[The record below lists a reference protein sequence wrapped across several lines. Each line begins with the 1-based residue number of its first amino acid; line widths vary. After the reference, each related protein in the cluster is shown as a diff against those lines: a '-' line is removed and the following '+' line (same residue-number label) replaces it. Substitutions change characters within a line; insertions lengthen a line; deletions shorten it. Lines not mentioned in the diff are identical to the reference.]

1 MMLARILLILAAVLL
16 LAAAGLHLSSGEA
29 VAGWMS
35 GERGAVVQILW
46 HLPGL
51 DWIVVALTWLFVAW
65 RGTRRF
71 TPVLWLTAVVPAS
84 AAVAI
89 AAVLGA
95 TFIGAWLLAGAA
107 LLAVLGSIA
116 LPKDISTRQ

>member
-1 MMLARILLILAAVLL
+1 MMLARILLIPAALL
-16 LAAAGLHLSSGEA
+16 LLGAAGLHLSSGGA

-51 DWIVVALTWLFVAW
+51 DWIAVALTWLFAAW
-65 RGTRRF
+65 RGTKRF
-71 TPVLWLTAVVPAS
+71 APVLWLTAVIPSV

-116 LPKDISTRQ
+116 LPKDLSTRR

>member
-1 MMLARILLILAAVLL
+1 MMLARILLILAALLL
-16 LAAAGLHLSSGEA
+16 LAAAGLHLTSSGA

-51 DWIVVALTWLFVAW
+51 DWIAVALTWYFVAW
-65 RGTRRF
+65 RGTRRLA
-71 TPVLWLTAVVPAS
+71 PVLWVTAGVPGV

-95 TFIGAWLLAGAA
+95 SFIGAWLLAGAA
-107 LLAVLGSIA
+107 LLAVLASIA
-116 LPKDISTRQ
+116 LPKDLSTGR

>member
-1 MMLARILLILAAVLL
+1 MLARILLLLASVLL
-16 LAAAGLHLSSGEA
+16 LAAAGLHLAGGGA
-29 VAGWMS
+29 VGGWLP

-51 DWIVVALTWLFVAW
+51 DWIAVALAWAFVAW
-65 RGTRRF
+65 RGNRRF
-71 TPVLWLTAVVPAS
+71 APVVWLLALIPAG

-95 TFIGAWLLAGAA
+95 AVVGAWLLAGAA
-107 LLAVLGSIA
+107 LLAVLGSLA
-116 LPKDISTRQ
+116 LPKA